1 MSKKQ
6 IPMSADF
13 FTAINKDFVQNAWPD
28 VQFINREEDMGKE
41 GLRKAK
47 ESYNPIFMVKKY
59 NTIIR

>member
-1 MSKKQ
+1 ML
-6 IPMSADF
+6 
-13 FTAINKDFVQNAWPD
+13 
-28 VQFINREEDMGKE
+28 QFINREEDMGKE

>member
-1 MSKKQ
+1 MIVLYFLTMK
-6 IPMSADF
+6 MGL
-13 FTAINKDFVQNAWPD
+13 
-28 VQFINREEDMGKE
+28 EDMGKE